1 MYGEE
6 YEETPKQKEYFRLLA
21 ALQQID
27 NIVSLLEDNEWKDYI
42 YNHLSPVRYELERQL
57 ANLTGTNLYTK
68 IERTSDEDND

>member
-27 NIVSLLEDNEWKDYI
+27 NIVSLLEDNQWKDYI